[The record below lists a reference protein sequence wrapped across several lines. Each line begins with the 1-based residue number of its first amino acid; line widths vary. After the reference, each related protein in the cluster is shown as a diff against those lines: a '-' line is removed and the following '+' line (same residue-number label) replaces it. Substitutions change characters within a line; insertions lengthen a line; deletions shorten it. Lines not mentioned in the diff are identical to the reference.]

1 MSSLKRLWFAAVLGM
16 AIPAAFAD
24 IPTTGSGTVAE
35 LIDVDQYTY
44 VRLAETGDWLAISQT
59 ALRVGDKITY
69 AGGALMKDFTSRTL
83 DRSFDEILFVM
94 SFYVT
99 DEAPMEADAQ
109 ALVEH
114 AHKAAGEPA
123 VQPPVAGEIVP
134 AEGGMTIAEI
144 YAGYGQLDG
153 QNVTI
158 RGRVMKFSEKILG
171 TNWITLQ
178 DGSGTPP
185 DNKLVART
193 QQTVGVGDEI
203 TVQGKVATDVSLGT
217 GYEYKLLLEDAQA
230 PDSQ

>member
-99 DEAPMEADAQ
+99 DEAPRDADAQ
-109 ALVEH
+109 TLVEH
-114 AHKAAGEPA
+114 AHKATGEST
-123 VQPPVAGEIVP
+123 VKPPEAGEIEP
-134 AEGGMTIAEI
+134 ADGSMTIAEI
-144 YAGYGQLDG
+144 HAGYQQLAGQE
-153 QNVTI
+153 VTV
-158 RGRVMKFSEKILG
+158 RGRVMKYSEKILG
-171 TNWITLQ
+171 TNWVTLQ
-178 DGSGTPP
+178 DGTGAPP
-185 DNKLVART
+185 DDKLVART
-193 QQTVGVGDEI
+193 QETVAVGDEI
-203 TVQGKVATDVSLGT
+203 TVQGKVATEVSL
-217 GYEYKLLLEDAQA
+217 
-230 PDSQ
+230 